1 MKFGSNLAE
10 YDIIINTVP
19 TLIINSN
26 NIEYIRKDALL
37 IDLASNPGGIDRK
50 LAAEMNLN
58 LIWALALPGKVAPA
72 TTAEFIKDT
81 IYNVLGEKVIMN
93 NSRKE

>member
-1 MKFGSNLAE
+1 MKYGTNLSE

-19 TLIINSN
+19 SLIINAN

-50 LAAEMNLN
+50 LAAKRNLN
-58 LIWALALPGKVAPA
+58 FIWALALPGKVAPT
-72 TTAEFIKDT
+72 TTAQFIKDT
-81 IYNVLGEKVIMN
+81 IYNILEEKSN
-93 NSRKE
+93 NRKE